1 MVCILG
7 VRVLNLIEQEAN
19 LVLLD
24 AELLTPP
31 SDLCTQR
38 TGRPCLPQG
47 LCDCVFR
54 SYFESI

>member
-1 MVCILG
+1 M
-7 VRVLNLIEQEAN
+7 RVLNLIEQEAN

-38 TGRPCLPQG
+38 AGRPCLPQG
-47 LCDCVFR
+47 FV
-54 SYFESI
+54 